1 MNEFL
6 QWLFVLA
13 AVVGGLFGWL
23 HRSYLQG
30 EVERLDTQNRDLKG
44 KVERLDTQKRELKGK
59 VEYLDAQNR
68 GLSSKFDR
76 LLQDANVIVRRIR
89 VLESSPTA
97 ANNIENS
104 IRTLTNSANWC
115 TDRITEIRNQ
125 LQMIF
130 ERFDE
135 EENEPT
141 DRSK

>member
-30 EVERLDTQNRDLKG
+30 EVERLD
-44 KVERLDTQKRELKGK
+44 
-59 VEYLDAQNR
+59 AQNR
-68 GLSSKFDR
+68 QLKDKFSR
-76 LLQDANVIVRRIR
+76 LLHDANVIARRIK

-130 ERFDE
+130 ERSDE
-135 EENEPT
+135 EESEPT